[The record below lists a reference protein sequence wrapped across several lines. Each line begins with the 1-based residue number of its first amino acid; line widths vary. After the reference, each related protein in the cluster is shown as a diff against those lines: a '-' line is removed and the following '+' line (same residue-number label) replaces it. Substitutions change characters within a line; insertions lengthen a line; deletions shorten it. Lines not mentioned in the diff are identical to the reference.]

1 MKLFS
6 SEKYTK
12 PGKGVEKDEKQKRP
26 FFRFFEL
33 LWRKKYKLIG
43 INLIYVFMNLLSVLF
58 VCGVFYFSVALYG
71 SFQADPNWVS
81 NFFAPESPFVR
92 YYFKFMLFFIIFLT
106 SVPIYAIGPLQAGF
120 TYIMKS
126 FVKEEPCFLW
136 HDYITKARSNRKLAW
151 KVSLI
156 NAVAA
161 TVLILNF
168 VAYLIISDPN
178 GPYAGRVPG
187 FVLFIVALVILALF
201 MVLVMMNLYIYNMM
215 VTFKVT
221 LKQLYKNSFIL
232 VLMKWL
238 PNLLMLL
245 LESILIAIPLFF
257 IFTQYFD
264 FIVSLMLY
272 VFITP
277 AFIGFLN
284 NFYIYPTIKK
294 YLIDNPNADKSAK
307 DKTDVATDI
316 PAEERKS
323 VGRFENGMW
332 IED

>member
-1 MKLFS
+1 MGLFK

-12 PGKGVEKDEKQKRP
+12 PGKGVEKNEKQKRP

-43 INLIYVFMNLLSVLF
+43 INLIYVLMNCVSVIF
-58 VCGVFYFSVALYG
+58 VCGIFAAAVGLYG
-71 SFQADPNWVS
+71 MFLGGSDWVS
-81 NFFAPESPFVR
+81 NFFASSSSDL
-92 YYFKFMLFFIIFLT
+92 YFKFMMFFAIFLT

-136 HDYITKARSNRKLAW
+136 HDYISKARSNRKLAW
-151 KVSLI
+151 QVSLI
-156 NAVAA
+156 NGIAA
-161 TVLILNF
+161 TLLILNF
-168 VAYLIISDPN
+168 AAYLIISDPE
-178 GPYAGRVPG
+178 GPFAGAIPG
-187 FVLFIVALVILALF
+187 FILFIVALVIIALF
-201 MVLVMMNLYIYNMM
+201 MILVMINLYTYHMM
-215 VTFKVT
+215 VTFRVT

-238 PNLLMLL
+238 PNLLMLI
-245 LESILIAIPLFF
+245 LEGVIIGIPIFLIV
-257 IFTQYFD
+257 TEYFD
-264 FIVSLMLY
+264 FIVSLLLY
-272 VFITP
+272 IFITP

-294 YLIDNPNADKSAK
+294 YLIDNPNADKS
-307 DKTDVATDI
+307 
-316 PAEERKS
+316 KS
-323 VGRFENGMW
+323 VQEEIEESKEIEEPATNGRFENGMW

>member
-1 MKLFS
+1 MGLFN

-12 PGKGVEKDEKQKRP
+12 PGKGVEKDEKKKRP
-26 FFRFFEL
+26 FFRFFEV

-43 INLIYVFMNLLSVLF
+43 INLIYVLMNLIFAVL
-58 VCGVFYFSVALYG
+58 VCGIFTAAVGLYG
-71 SFQADPNWVS
+71 TFSGNADWAANL
-81 NFFAPESPFVR
+81 FATGSSSL
-92 YYFKFMLFFIIFLT
+92 YFKFMVFFMIFLT

-156 NAVAA
+156 NGIAA
-161 TVLILNF
+161 TVLIFNF
-168 VAYLIISDPN
+168 AAYLIISDPN
-178 GPYAGRVPG
+178 GPYAGAIPD
-187 FVLFIVALVILALF
+187 FLLFIVALVIIALF
-201 MVLVMMNLYIYNMM
+201 MVLIMMNLYMYHMM

-221 LKQLYKNSFIL
+221 IRQLYKNSFIL
-232 VLMKWL
+232 VMMKWL
-238 PNLLMLL
+238 PNLLMLI
-245 LESILIAIPLFF
+245 LEGVLIGIP
-257 IFTQYFD
+257 IFLIVTKYFD
-264 FIVSLMLY
+264 FIVSLLLY
-272 VFITP
+272 IFITP

-294 YLIDNPNADKSAK
+294 YLIDNPNADKSGG
-307 DKTDVATDI
+307 DKATADVAAV
-316 PAEERKS
+316 PEEKS
-323 VGRFENGMW
+323 TGRFENGMW